1 MRPLRISL
9 RIVFYKES
17 GRWIAHCLEFD
28 LIGDGRTRDA
38 ALRLLSKAIETQI
51 QAFRKYKNLRNLF
64 TPADG
69 KYFEMFAAG
78 KDVTTGEIL
87 AQIPA
92 EVSMIIDPVETR
104 EYSSA
109 HAALV

>member
-1 MRPLRISL
+1 MRPLRIPL

-28 LIGDGRTRDA
+28 LVGDGRTRDA
-38 ALRLLSKAIETQI
+38 ALRLLSKAITAQI
-51 QAFRKYKNLRNLF
+51 LAFRKYNNLRNLF

-78 KDVTTGEIL
+78 KDVTTGEIVG
-87 AQIPA
+87 QVPA
-92 EVSMIIDPVETR
+92 ELPMIIQPVETR
-104 EYSSA
+104 EYSRA
-109 HAALV
+109 PAALV